1 MMTRIEHPYS
11 LRIAALLMWGADF
24 SLLRRLVWFAWASTN
39 PDIAGMSEVAA
50 RRSIL
55 RGLVGKRKW
64 SMAIAAGTYLVAM
77 QQGKRILVL
86 ALVLSFV
93 VVARIVGFIV
103 GMVS

>member
-1 MMTRIEHPYS
+1 
-11 LRIAALLMWGADF
+11 MWGADF

-64 SMAIAAGTYLVAM
+64 SMAIAAGTYLVANAA
-77 QQGKRILVL
+77 GKENSGASPGPVVRGGSKDRWVYRWHGEL
-86 ALVLSFV
+86 ACLN
-93 VVARIVGFIV
+93 
-103 GMVS
+103 